1 MANKDCWAKID
12 KNEGSLDSV
21 LNIFFDENDTGENR
35 SVKIRVTSPDGSIV
49 KEYTLVQSAAEPNIF
64 YNERQSQVFRR
75 SGCDTDYQRGEDVEY
90 VVPAGRYSSIIS
102 VADANQK
109 ALEDIAENG
118 QKYADTNGDC
128 VTVLWYNNLQ
138 AKEFRK
144 NDCDHDTE
152 EGSTVTFIIPAGS
165 MTSTVSQ
172 EDADNKAREA
182 LEEGGQA
189 YANSYGHCY
198 KIKWYNEEVSGT
210 FRKNDCLATETGSEV
225 EYVVP
230 AGKYYSEISQYDANA
245 KAYDDIEANGQAYA
259 NENGTCETAIWYN
272 DRQSKV
278 FKRNNCEPGFVGTD
292 YEYVVSAGKYSS
304 NISKE
309 DANRKA
315 LDDIEANG
323 QAAANLEGECV
334 EDPDFYVGKASHVFT
349 KEGCDPETQTGEQ
362 VKVTQDD
369 VTGGPFTSTV
379 SQEEADALALAAV
392 MEQGQEIANE
402 KGKCIDKNAYTGVFS
417 MEFTKNDCADGG
429 TGSKVTVT
437 QDDVDGG
444 PFISYESQSAANAL
458 AQAAVEEQGQDI
470 ANENGS
476 CSWSGAYSQKFTK
489 NDCEENQYGSEVTV
503 TEQDVEGYPFI
514 STESKAAADDLAEA
528 AVKAQGQAIAN
539 EEGVCTDVQM
549 YTGRYSKSFTR
560 NNCIENGVGSEVIV
574 TQNDVTGGPFT
585 STESQQA
592 ADALAQAA
600 VEEQGQ
606 GIANERGTCTWT
618 GTYSETFTRDN
629 CDEGQTG
636 SQVEVSEED
645 CEGYPFTSTESQSAA
660 DALAEEAVKAQGQEI
675 ANTVGTC
682 DAVPVYTGRY
692 SKDFTRN
699 DCSEG
704 GVGSKV
710 TVTQN
715 DVSGGPFTS
724 TESQEA
730 ANALAQAAVEEQ
742 GQAIAN
748 ERGTCTWTGN
758 YQKQFVKNDCDE
770 GQQGSSMT
778 VNDEDCV
785 GYPFTS
791 TVSQDDANQKAQQAV
806 EEQGQSIVNSKGTC
820 NDMTVYIGN
829 YSKRF
834 TPNCEECQEGVP
846 MEVTATMVN
855 GSPVTSYVSQED
867 ADDQAKELVESQG
880 QSYAD
885 KNGQCNEMSKDPDW
899 QNVEPENVECQEG
912 KSMIQQKDMNECS
925 STYNETKWVE
935 GGGLTCSWNGKASKE
950 FQKNDCDAGEAAG
963 SMVTVTEAD
972 MESIP
977 DSGYPFTSFVDQD
990 TADDL
995 AAAAVEL
1002 YGQQVANEKGTC
1014 NECGHYE
1021 KMFYRNDCGSCME
1034 DKVGIMVTSDMVGG
1048 PFCDP
1053 DPEVANQKA
1062 KAAVEENG
1070 QAYVNKNG
1078 PECTP
1083 MSTDPV
1089 WVDSDPLETEC
1100 RDGKSYKKQVNT
1112 NECYSGEQEQWVEGG
1127 GLTCLYTA
1135 PDSSKE
1141 FTRTCDNN
1149 GVGGTVSVS
1158 SSELPGYPFTST
1170 VSEAD
1175 AIRIRDAAFTQHG
1188 QTVAATKPGWT
1199 CLWTGTYQAQFSK
1212 NDCSD
1217 NCDKGTSV
1225 TVTSDMVGGPFTS
1238 EVSYDDA
1245 VNKAKAAVEE
1255 QGQAVANKNGSCVND
1270 PAKDTPSWEDTG
1282 TTQCSSCSSQ
1292 KQQRDTNQ
1300 CSPSYNNTQ
1309 WVSGGGKDC
1318 TTSGSWGNWSSWSCS
1333 GCTYQRS
1340 RTNTCGG
1347 TEWDRDSNS
1356 SNCGTVSCSWTG
1368 SCSGSQSQKKCTNSC
1383 SGETSYEYEYRECYC
1398 GYGGGDYNT
1407 AVGSATCRSGVSQ
1420 RQYRDS
1426 CGDTIWK
1433 NEGTACTASYNCSN
1447 YSDSGSSGE
1456 CSYTCR
1462 GSGTQSAS
1470 GSTTSE
1476 AEAAAKAKCECSTYT
1491 ASVRVDCSDH
1501 TPCSGSEDGCSY
1513 TGTYSG
1519 TQSGSGSAESFILA
1533 CLAAVG
1539 DASGKCVCNKTYTYQ
1554 LSKAASKSQCTSYCT
1569 GAGYDYG
1576 TVGSA
1581 QSVTG
1586 TGSSCSSA
1594 KSQASSSWDDYFE
1607 SYPSRFCTCGNN
1619 PETGKW
1625 SASISNQGAS
1635 GNSISYRLTYD
1646 NECSSSKSFT
1656 ADVYYHCSCPGV
1668 ETHIT
1673 RQITVPKG
1681 SGTQNG
1687 SLTVSCT
1694 VATGCNY
1701 RITGSGSGSC

>member
-458 AQAAVEEQGQDI
+458 AQAAVEEQGQ
-470 ANENGS
+470 
-476 CSWSGAYSQKFTK
+476 
-489 NDCEENQYGSEVTV
+489 
-503 TEQDVEGYPFI
+503 
-514 STESKAAADDLAEA
+514 
-528 AVKAQGQAIAN
+528 
-539 EEGVCTDVQM
+539 
-549 YTGRYSKSFTR
+549 
-560 NNCIENGVGSEVIV
+560 
-574 TQNDVTGGPFT
+574 
-585 STESQQA
+585 
-592 ADALAQAA
+592 
-600 VEEQGQ
+600 
-606 GIANERGTCTWT
+606 
-618 GTYSETFTRDN
+618 
-629 CDEGQTG
+629 
-636 SQVEVSEED
+636 
-645 CEGYPFTSTESQSAA
+645 
-660 DALAEEAVKAQGQEI
+660 
-675 ANTVGTC
+675 
-682 DAVPVYTGRY
+682 
-692 SKDFTRN
+692 
-699 DCSEG
+699 
-704 GVGSKV
+704 
-710 TVTQN
+710 
-715 DVSGGPFTS
+715 
-724 TESQEA
+724 
-730 ANALAQAAVEEQ
+730 
-742 GQAIAN
+742 AIAN

-829 YSKRF
+829 YSKQF
-834 TPNCEECQEGVP
+834 TPNCEECHEGVP

-867 ADDQAKELVESQG
+867 ADSQAKELVESQG

-885 KNGQCNEMSKDPDW
+885 KNGQCNEMSKEPDW

-1519 TQSGSGSAESFILA
+1519 TQSGSGSAESSILA

-1554 LSKAASKSQCTSYCT
+1554 LSKAASQSQCTSYCT

-1586 TGSSCSSA
+1586 TGSSCSYA

-1635 GNSISYRLTYD
+1635 GNSISYRLTYN

-1681 SGTQNG
+1681 SGTQTG